1 MDLQLRGRRVNLLC
15 QSKFG
20 AHYLLFYI
28 VKYRKMTDVDENLKM
43 FCSNLSVSYLAI
55 KEPKQGNLNEFA
67 FHMDSTV
74 VQWLDPTS
82 ASQWGLFGP
91 CLFPPGTLTSSHH
104 HVSGVR

>member
-43 FCSNLSVSYLAI
+43 FCSNIL
-55 KEPKQGNLNEFA
+55 PGNKGAKAGQFE
-67 FHMDSTV
+67 
-74 VQWLDPTS
+74 
-82 ASQWGLFGP
+82 
-91 CLFPPGTLTSSHH
+91 
-104 HVSGVR
+104 